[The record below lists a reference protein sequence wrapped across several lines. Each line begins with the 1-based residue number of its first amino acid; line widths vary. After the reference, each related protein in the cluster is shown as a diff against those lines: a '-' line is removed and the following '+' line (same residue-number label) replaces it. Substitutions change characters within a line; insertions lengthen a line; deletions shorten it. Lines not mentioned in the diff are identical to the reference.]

1 MGSSYISRLFLI
13 TKQAFQIKRKWFIY
27 PKIYQ
32 FLSIG
37 RASQNT
43 NHWKYLAILH
53 TKMSFKL
60 FIIQLLFFSAKSF
73 CSFPIRW
80 ERQSRWRR
88 VARAADW
95 FNRFFLPYKITNCP
109 NNRTIL
115 QEVWTLFARYLYC
128 TFCCW
133 IIILRAL

>member
-32 FLSIG
+32 FLSVG

-88 VARAADW
+88 VACAADW
-95 FNRFFLPYKITNCP
+95 FNSLPYKITNCP
-109 NNRTIL
+109 NNRTIS